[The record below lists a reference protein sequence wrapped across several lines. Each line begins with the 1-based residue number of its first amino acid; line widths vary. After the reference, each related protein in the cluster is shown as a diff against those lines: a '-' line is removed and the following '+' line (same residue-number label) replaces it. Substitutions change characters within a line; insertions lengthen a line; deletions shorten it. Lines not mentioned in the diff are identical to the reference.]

1 MHICFG
7 HRGNGTMKHKKQN
20 LFFYIAYTF
29 REISY
34 VKPMQFIFLYL
45 CFFFNGI
52 FSGLTLPVT
61 QRLFSQMEALAKGS
75 QGIFDVYIIAFCL
88 LLFRILEQVCSFL
101 AEFFGESYDM
111 HSYQVL
117 KEKLDEKA
125 SNLSAEEYEIP
136 ETLNQ
141 IQKAK
146 KGIRGF
152 VQFVNVYMDIFVNY
166 LPYFLITSVYFVSI
180 HPALIGILGIM
191 FLSIM
196 GEQVVNAKIYTDLEE
211 ETSRIL
217 LQNMYF
223 EDCIKDR
230 TKAMESRA
238 MSMQSFFLEKVKH
251 TLAEYRNLM
260 EKGNQRLAKVT
271 FLSGVIVWIEYAAIL
286 FLMAGLLLMGEMNVA
301 EFAAIFTSTDKLFSS
316 MQTLIKGRVGACVK
330 FYPSMKNYVTFL
342 HRTEE
347 KEHTYVTT
355 EGDTIEIEHVSFVYP
370 NTKEKALD
378 DVSFSIKKGETIAV
392 VGENGS
398 GKSTLAKLISGL
410 YQPTEGRICFGKAIG
425 EQIQDVSV
433 LFQNFSRYPVSFC
446 DNIRFGDM
454 EKSWNEDSY
463 KTVLEQADITD
474 IEQKLPNG
482 KDTLLSVEFGGMDLS
497 GGQWQRTALA
507 RALYKNGSFFV
518 MDEPTAALDPV
529 SEIRFYKNM
538 QKIAENRTVLIITHR
553 MGSVKFADK
562 ILVMKDGKILN
573 FGTHEKLLET
583 SPYYKKL
590 WEVV

>member
-1 MHICFG
+1 MHICSRR
-7 HRGNGTMKHKKQN
+7 RGNGTMKHKKEN

-29 REISY
+29 HEISH

-45 CFFFNGI
+45 CFLLNGI
-52 FSGLTLPVT
+52 FSGLALPVT
-61 QRLFSQMEALAKGS
+61 QRLFSQIEELAKEN
-75 QGIFDVYIIAFCL
+75 QGIASVCLAAVCL
-88 LLFRILEQVCSFL
+88 LLVRIFEQICSFI

-111 HSYQVL
+111 HSYRVL
-117 KEKLDEKA
+117 KEKLNEKA
-125 SNLSAEEYEIP
+125 DTLSAEEYENP

-146 KGIRGF
+146 KGMRGF
-152 VQFVNVYMDIFVNY
+152 IQFVNVYMDILVNY

-180 HPALIGILGIM
+180 HPALIGILGII
-191 FLSIM
+191 FVSIM
-196 GEQVVNAKIYTDLEE
+196 GEQVINAKIYTDLEE

-238 MSMQSFFLEKVKH
+238 MSMQPFFLGKVKH
-251 TLAEYRNLM
+251 TLEVYRNMM
-260 EKGNQRLAKVT
+260 ENGNKRLAKVT
-271 FLSGVIVWIEYAAIL
+271 FFSGIIVWMEYAAIL
-286 FLMAGLLLMGEMNVA
+286 FLMAGLLLIGEMNVA
-301 EFAAIFTSTDKLFSS
+301 EFAAIFTSIDKLFSS

-330 FYPSMKNYVTFL
+330 FYPAMKNYVTFL
-342 HRTEE
+342 HQAED
-347 KEHTYVTT
+347 KEHTYVIT
-355 EGDTIEIEHVSFVYP
+355 EGDTIEMEHVSFVYP

-398 GKSTLAKLISGL
+398 GKSTLAKLVSGL

-425 EQIQDVSV
+425 EPIQDVSV
-433 LFQNFSRYPVSFC
+433 LFQNFSKYPVSFC

-454 EKSWNEDSY
+454 EKSWNDESY
-463 KTVLEQADITD
+463 KTVLKQADITD
-474 IEQKLPNG
+474 AEEKLPNG

-538 QKIAENRTVLIITHR
+538 QKIAKNKTVLIITHR
-553 MGSVKFADK
+553 LGSVRFADK

-583 SPYYKKL
+583 SSYYKKL
-590 WEVV
+590 WETV